1 MYYIVVPQVGI
12 LIFDLSFIL
21 YYNS

>member
-1 MYYIVVPQVGI
+1 MYYIVVLKGWI